1 MEIKVR
7 EVNDVESKSV
17 QEVENE
23 LLEKHETQQKLE
35 FDDVEK
41 VKPEIPKSD
50 DEIDLSKTKE
60 PVQEKEEVLKEVE
73 EPTKEPYQ
81 LKEEDILSFIGE
93 RYGKEINSIEELMSA
108 REKSEELPED
118 VAAYFK
124 YKKETGRSLEDYVK
138 LQQDFSKLDPDSLLK
153 EYLTITEEG
162 LDPED
167 IDSIME
173 DYMYDEDLD
182 DESVIKKTRLAKK
195 KIIAKAKRFF
205 NEQQEVYKQPLES
218 RESSASQNEEFKAY
232 KQYVNEAKT
241 QQEESNRKADWF
253 SKKSDDLFGS
263 EFKGFKFNV
272 DDNELLFS
280 PGNASELRKAQD
292 TPMNFVNKFLDDSGM
307 LNNAE
312 GYHRSLAIAM
322 NPDKFASFFYEQ
334 GKSNATEDVIRKTK
348 NINMTERT
356 APEVST
362 KGGFQVKSV
371 SQPSSRGLRIKS
383 VKRT

>member
-17 QEVENE
+17 QQVEEE
-23 LLEKHETQQKLE
+23 LLQKHETQQKLE
-35 FDDVEK
+35 FDTEEE
-41 VKPEIPKSD
+41 VKPEINSSD
-50 DEIDLSKTKE
+50 DKIDLSKNKDS
-60 PVQEKEEVLKEVE
+60 VQEIEEVVE
-73 EPTKEPYQ
+73 KVEEPYQ
-81 LKEEDILSFIGE
+81 LKEEDILSFIGD

-108 REKSEELPED
+108 REEAEKLPED

-138 LQQDFSKLDPDSLLK
+138 LQQDFTKVDADTLLK

-167 IDSIME
+167 IDSLME
-173 DYMYDEDLD
+173 DYVYDEDLD
-182 DESVIKKTRLAKK
+182 DETVIKRTKLAKK

-205 NEQQEVYKQPLES
+205 SEQQEVYKQPLES
-218 RESSASQNEEFKAY
+218 RESSASENEEFQAY
-232 KQYVNEAKT
+232 KQYVSEAKT
-241 QQEESNRKADWF
+241 QQEESNRKTDWF

-272 DDNELLFS
+272 DDNEILFS
-280 PGNASELRKAQD
+280 PGSASELRKAQD
-292 TPMNFVNKFLDDSGM
+292 TPMNFVNKYLDDSGM
-307 LNNAE
+307 LNDAE

-322 NPDKFASFFYEQ
+322 NPEKFASYFYEQ

-348 NINMTERT
+348 NINMSERS

>member
-17 QEVENE
+17 QQVEEE
-23 LLEKHETQQKLE
+23 LLQKHETQQKLE
-35 FDDVEK
+35 FDTEEE
-41 VKPEIPKSD
+41 VKPEINSSD
-50 DEIDLSKTKE
+50 DKIDLSKNKDSI
-60 PVQEKEEVLKEVE
+60 QEIEEVVEEVE
-73 EPTKEPYQ
+73 EPYQ
-81 LKEEDILSFIGE
+81 LKEEDILSFIGD

-108 REKSEELPED
+108 REEAEKLPED

-138 LQQDFSKLDPDSLLK
+138 LQQDFTKVDADTLLK

-167 IDSIME
+167 IDSLME
-173 DYMYDEDLD
+173 DYVYDEDLD
-182 DESVIKKTRLAKK
+182 DESVIKRTKLAKK
-195 KIIAKAKRFF
+195 KIIAKARRFF
-205 NEQQEVYKQPLES
+205 SEQQEVYKQPLES
-218 RESSASQNEEFKAY
+218 RESSTSENEEFQAY
-232 KQYVNEAKT
+232 KQYVSEAKT
-241 QQEESNRKADWF
+241 QQEENNRKTDWF

-272 DDNELLFS
+272 DDNEILFS
-280 PGNASELRKAQD
+280 PGSASELRKAQD
-292 TPMNFVNKFLDDSGM
+292 TPMNFVNKYLDDSGM
-307 LNNAE
+307 LNDAE

-322 NPDKFASFFYEQ
+322 NPEKFASYFYEQ

-348 NINMTERT
+348 NINMSERS